1 MLAGRRGAG
10 VLGDE
15 AADAGHRGLDVLL
28 AGRAQLL
35 VGLLE
40 RVVGRLGGA
49 LVADGEER
57 VRDLTGARVQQG
69 ADRLV
74 LRLGVGP
81 ERLEPVHE
89 VVEHVVDGLG
99 HEARLDRLDDGE
111 GGLDGQPGEAPLRV
125 DLFLDQLA
133 AIGDHLRAVARH
145 QQDIVQTWH
154 GGESTPRP
162 GDVVRMAEMPKG
174 IMPGPR
180 SAMAALTGL
189 NFLNYLDRF
198 IPAAVMPAIIAA
210 LHLKDSQ
217 AGSLSMLFILPFI
230 VISPVAG
237 WLADRKPRFQLAAIG
252 VLVWSAA
259 TFGSGLALTFVM
271 LAAARALTGVG
282 ESGYVVVT
290 PSLVSDYYPPAR
302 RGRALAVFYAAIPI
316 GSALGYVLGGA
327 INAHWGWRWAFFLA
341 GAPGA
346 ALALA
351 LLFLRDPPRG
361 ALDVGGASEGG
372 AAPSAPPPASP
383 PSLGALLRIPSFLFN
398 TAAQII
404 YTFVVG
410 GLATWMPTYFVRVR
424 HLPLASA
431 DLMFG
436 GVLAA
441 AGLVGTLIGGRLGD
455 RMAARHP
462 SGHFLLSGWSLLLSV
477 PFAVAGIVAPSPA
490 IFWPAMFVALTLL
503 FLNTGPLNAAMA
515 NVLPAQLRGWGF
527 AMYTMAIHLL
537 GD

>member
-1 MLAGRRGAG
+1 MPRRVLPSPSAALA
-10 VLGDE
+10 
-15 AADAGHRGLDVLL
+15 
-28 AGRAQLL
+28 
-35 VGLLE
+35 
-40 RVVGRLGGA
+40 
-49 LVADGEER
+49 
-57 VRDLTGARVQQG
+57 
-69 ADRLV
+69 
-74 LRLGVGP
+74 
-81 ERLEPVHE
+81 
-89 VVEHVVDGLG
+89 
-99 HEARLDRLDDGE
+99 
-111 GGLDGQPGEAPLRV
+111 
-125 DLFLDQLA
+125 
-133 AIGDHLRAVARH
+133 I
-145 QQDIVQTWH
+145 
-154 GGESTPRP
+154 
-162 GDVVRMAEMPKG
+162 
-174 IMPGPR
+174 
-180 SAMAALTGL
+180 LTGL

-198 IPAAVMPAIIAA
+198 VPAAVMPSIIAA

-217 AGSLSMLFILPFI
+217 AGSLSTLFILTYSL
-230 VISPVAG
+230 VSPVAG

-252 VLVWSAA
+252 VFVWSLA
-259 TFGSGLALTFVM
+259 TFGSGLAPTF
-271 LAAARALTGVG
+271 LALVVARALTGVG
-282 ESGYVVVT
+282 EASYVVVT

-302 RGRALAVFYAAIPI
+302 RGRALAIFYAAIPI

-327 INAHWGWRWAFFLA
+327 INARFGWRWAFFLA

-346 ALALA
+346 LLALA

-361 ALDVGGASEGG
+361 ALDVAPG
-372 AAPSAPPPASP
+372 AAALPPSP

-436 GVLAA
+436 GVLAG

-462 SGHFLLSGWSLLLSV
+462 SGHFLLSGASLILSV
-477 PFAVAGIVAPSPA
+477 PFAVLGIVSPSPA
-490 IFWPAMFVALTLL
+490 IFWPAMFVALTFL

-527 AMYTMAIHLL
+527 AMNTMAIHLL
-537 GD
+537 GDAASPTVIGFASDRMGLKLPVLVTVTLPILAGLVLLAGRSALARDLARSGAR

>member
-1 MLAGRRGAG
+1 MPRRILPSPSAALA
-10 VLGDE
+10 
-15 AADAGHRGLDVLL
+15 
-28 AGRAQLL
+28 
-35 VGLLE
+35 
-40 RVVGRLGGA
+40 
-49 LVADGEER
+49 
-57 VRDLTGARVQQG
+57 
-69 ADRLV
+69 
-74 LRLGVGP
+74 
-81 ERLEPVHE
+81 
-89 VVEHVVDGLG
+89 
-99 HEARLDRLDDGE
+99 
-111 GGLDGQPGEAPLRV
+111 
-125 DLFLDQLA
+125 
-133 AIGDHLRAVARH
+133 I
-145 QQDIVQTWH
+145 
-154 GGESTPRP
+154 
-162 GDVVRMAEMPKG
+162 
-174 IMPGPR
+174 
-180 SAMAALTGL
+180 LTGL

-198 IPAAVMPAIIAA
+198 IPAAVMPSIIAA

-217 AGSLSMLFILPFI
+217 AGSLSTLFILSYSL
-230 VISPVAG
+230 ISPVAG
-237 WLADRKPRFQLAAIG
+237 WLADRKPRFQLAAVG
-252 VLVWSAA
+252 VFVWSLA
-259 TFGSGLALTFVM
+259 TFGSGLAPTF
-271 LAAARALTGVG
+271 LALVVARALTGVG
-282 ESGYVVVT
+282 EASYVVIT

-302 RGRALAVFYAAIPI
+302 RGRALAIFYAAIPV

-327 INAHWGWRWAFFLA
+327 INARFGWRWAFFLA

-346 ALALA
+346 ALAFA

-361 ALDVGGASEGG
+361 ALDVGGATGG
-372 AAPSAPPPASP
+372 ASGGPASSPSLPSP

-455 RMAARHP
+455 RLAARHP
-462 SGHFLLSGWSLLLSV
+462 SGHFLLSGASLLLSV

-490 IFWPAMFVALTLL
+490 IFWPAMFVALTFL

-527 AMYTMAIHLL
+527 AMNTMAIHLL
-537 GD
+537 GDAASPTVIGYASDRIGLKLPVLVTVTLPFLAGLVLLAGRSALTRDLAKSGVR